1 VYDVILATRNKGKA
15 AEIVALLED
24 FNVRV
29 RTLDEFPQIGDIPE
43 TGTTFAENAL
53 IKARTVAQVTGL
65 TALADDSGLEVDAL
79 NGAPGVYSARF
90 AGPGATDAQNNAELL
105 RLMQNVPWPDR
116 RARFVCVVAAH
127 APRAGDP
134 RVGGLE
140 LLAEGFWVG
149 RIVLEP
155 AGNKG
160 FGYDPLF
167 LDEELSLTAAQMTP
181 EQKNARSHR
190 AAALRRLSLLWPDF
204 IKKSAKDLDFS
215 G

>member
-1 VYDVILATRNKGKA
+1 MYDVVLATRNKGKA
-15 AEIVALLED
+15 AEIIALLDD

-29 RTLDEFPQIGDIPE
+29 RTLDEFPNIGDIPE
-43 TGTTFAENAL
+43 TGATFTENAL
-53 IKARTVAQVTGL
+53 IKARTVAQATGL

-90 AGPGATDAQNNAELL
+90 AGPGATDAQNNAKLL

-116 RARFVCVVAAH
+116 RARFACIVAAH
-127 APRAGDP
+127 APEAGG
-134 RVGGLE
+134 RE

-155 AGNKG
+155 AGDKG

-181 EQKNARSHR
+181 EQKNTRSHR

-204 IKKSAKDLDFS
+204 IKNQLRS
-215 G
+215 

>member
-1 VYDVILATRNKGKA
+1 VHDVILATRNKGKA

-53 IKARTVAQVTGL
+53 IKARAVAQATGL

-90 AGPGATDAQNNAELL
+90 AGPGATDAQNNEKLL
-105 RLMQNVPWPDR
+105 RLMQHVPWPDR
-116 RARFVCVVAAH
+116 RARFACVVAAH
-127 APRAGDP
+127 APEEA
-134 RVGGLE
+134 GGLE

-155 AGNKG
+155 AGDKG

-167 LDEELSLTAAQMTP
+167 LDEELNLTAAQMTP

-190 AAALRRLSLLWPDF
+190 AAALRRLSALWPDL
-204 IKKSAKDLDFS
+204 IKKIS
-215 G
+215 